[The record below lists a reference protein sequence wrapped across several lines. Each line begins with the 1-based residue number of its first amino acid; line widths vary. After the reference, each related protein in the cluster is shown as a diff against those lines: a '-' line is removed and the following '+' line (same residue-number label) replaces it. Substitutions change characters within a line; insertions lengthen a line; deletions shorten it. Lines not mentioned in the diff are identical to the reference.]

1 MSFVLNHLWQ
11 STVFGVL
18 AAALA
23 FFLRGAR
30 ARTRY
35 WIWLAASLK
44 FLVPFSVVVL
54 AASQIHLRPTHIP
67 VGHAWRTAM
76 VQASQPFQAVPFV
89 ETGSIPLAAASP
101 DLLPRVLLLIWAC
114 GFVVVL
120 GVWLRRWL
128 SIRAIVRNAS
138 PCNIPIQLRALTSTA
153 LLEPAVFGIFRPVLL
168 VPQGLLNRLSPKELR
183 AIYTHELC
191 HVRYRD
197 NLAAAAH
204 MLVEA
209 MFWFHP
215 LVWWLEKKLIEER
228 ERACDEE
235 VLRSGNSPQEYA
247 EGILAVCKFCL
258 PSPMTCAAG
267 VSGAD
272 LKQRIETIMCERL
285 GQKLNTPK
293 KLLLAAAGLMAIVVP
308 IAIGGQQETFD
319 VASIKPSNPSE
330 QNSSV
335 GSDHGEF
342 KAENITTKTLIE
354 NAFDVH
360 GFQIE
365 GGPKWLDSSHYDI
378 DAKTVEAEHEVR
390 ASASERQN
398 RLAQARDN
406 ERLQALLAD
415 RFQLKTHRVT
425 KELPVYALTTSKQGP
440 KLQRSKDPSGRSGY
454 GMGMGPGTLN
464 GKELTMQALAANLS
478 NVLSMVVIDKTGL
491 TGRYDLALT
500 WTPDE
505 EQGNHLNS
513 SGATPAP
520 GDQGPS
526 LFTAV
531 EDQLG
536 LKLVRE
542 KGPVEMLVIDH
553 IEKPSPN

>member
-1 MSFVLNHLWQ
+1 MSLVLNHLWQ
-11 STVFGVL
+11 STGFGVL

-23 FFLRGAR
+23 FLLRGAR

-44 FLVPFSVVVL
+44 FLVPFSVIVL

-67 VGHAWRTAM
+67 VGHAWRSAM

-89 ETGSIPLAAASP
+89 ETGSIPFAAASP
-101 DLLPRVLLLIWAC
+101 DLLSRVLLFIWAC

-138 PCNIPIQLRALTSTA
+138 PCNIPIPLRALTSTA

-168 VPQGLLNRLSPKELR
+168 VPEGLLNRLSPKELH

-258 PSPMTCAAG
+258 ASPMACAAG
-267 VSGAD
+267 VSGAN
-272 LKQRIETIMCERL
+272 LKQRIETIMSERL
-285 GQKLNTPK
+285 GQKLNAPK
-293 KLLLAAAGLMAIVVP
+293 KLLLAAAGAIAISVP
-308 IAIGGQQETFD
+308 VAIGGQQETFD

-330 QNSSV
+330 RNSSV
-335 GSDHGEF
+335 GSTMGS
-342 KAENITTKTLIE
+342 L
-354 NAFDVH
+354 
-360 GFQIE
+360 
-365 GGPKWLDSSHYDI
+365 
-378 DAKTVEAEHEVR
+378 
-390 ASASERQN
+390 
-398 RLAQARDN
+398 RLR
-406 ERLQALLAD
+406 
-415 RFQLKTHRVT
+415 
-425 KELPVYALTTSKQGP
+425 TSRP
-440 KLQRSKDPSGRSGY
+440 RR
-454 GMGMGPGTLN
+454 
-464 GKELTMQALAANLS
+464 
-478 NVLSMVVIDKTGL
+478 
-491 TGRYDLALT
+491 
-500 WTPDE
+500 
-505 EQGNHLNS
+505 
-513 SGATPAP
+513 
-520 GDQGPS
+520 
-526 LFTAV
+526 
-531 EDQLG
+531 
-536 LKLVRE
+536 
-542 KGPVEMLVIDH
+542 
-553 IEKPSPN
+553 